1 MSKRFEDF
9 NEEAKKYRAILVNY
23 KEKGEVFVD
32 PNFHPIAKIPEKA
45 VSFNDSDVEWLR
57 IDEVYKAPLF
67 KKELIHYDFVQQGTL
82 PDCYLLSV
90 ISHLSQQPSL
100 IPFLFDN
107 KANIY
112 LGKVEDSINIKC
124 GAVVIF
130 FHAFGRKT
138 PVLIDTLIPFIKGTS
153 TPLFS
158 RPSDTTKSPWFCLVE
173 KAYAKLNESYTELAG
188 GTFGQ
193 AIYSIFGFSCSMKNL
208 STLKSQD
215 KATKMAPFERI
226 LKYQKHGAIIGAGI
240 HTEKLEDIT
249 DEELTQK
256 GLITVHSYLLL
267 KTKQYDNKNFLCLRN
282 PWGGHE
288 WNGDWSDH
296 SNLWTP
302 ELKEGVGMNPCE
314 DGTFWM
320 IDHDFFRYFTE
331 IDVGLPIPSK
341 WHSRHFF
348 YQLNP
353 GSYDDENVSTEEAFN
368 LNLPRYAFQVS
379 EKFNEMK
386 KCHLHIICERRHKIL
401 DDNGQYNNPPP
412 PYCIELKSRHLVTVR
427 LYRLTGQSSIISFPY
442 DVGNNDEML
451 VIQLRRLAPT
461 DLIEDCCVK
470 IFCELDFKLIDVN
483 SPRTVIQEDPKVNS
497 IFDNLAT
504 IKEAPPVSNASPNSS
519 PIQNEQST
527 NFQQQENVP
536 NHPIKTFQ
544 QNQPKQQPNKT
555 PTKQQQQPN
564 MISKTYTQQ
573 QHPNKT
579 PTQQQQQQPN
589 MISKTSTQQQQ
600 QPNMISKTSTQQQ
613 QQPNMISKTPTKQQ
627 QQPNMIS
634 KTSTQQQQQPNMI
647 SKDTTKQSQQQMQ
660 QPNKTREDNSGQRSN
675 RDIRTPSKPSHNQ
688 GNIPQTSPSRSKFK
702 TRVNLRHTETPLSKP
717 KMPAKLAQN
726 ERAREAKKSEPEQ
739 NVHKVP
745 KPKPPETID
754 LNDKSM
760 RKMYNSIS
768 SSVLKKYLS

>member
-112 LGKVEDSINIKC
+112 LGKVEDSININC

-215 KATKMAPFERI
+215 KAAKMTPFERI

-240 HTEKLEDIT
+240 HTEKLEDVT

-282 PWGGHE
+282 PWGDHE

-341 WHSRHFF
+341 
-348 YQLNP
+348 
-353 GSYDDENVSTEEAFN
+353 
-368 LNLPRYAFQVS
+368 
-379 EKFNEMK
+379 
-386 KCHLHIICERRHKIL
+386 
-401 DDNGQYNNPPP
+401 
-412 PYCIELKSRHLVTVR
+412 
-427 LYRLTGQSSIISFPY
+427 
-442 DVGNNDEML
+442 
-451 VIQLRRLAPT
+451 
-461 DLIEDCCVK
+461 
-470 IFCELDFKLIDVN
+470 
-483 SPRTVIQEDPKVNS
+483 
-497 IFDNLAT
+497 
-504 IKEAPPVSNASPNSS
+504 
-519 PIQNEQST
+519 
-527 NFQQQENVP
+527 
-536 NHPIKTFQ
+536 
-544 QNQPKQQPNKT
+544 
-555 PTKQQQQPN
+555 
-564 MISKTYTQQ
+564 
-573 QHPNKT
+573 
-579 PTQQQQQQPN
+579 
-589 MISKTSTQQQQ
+589 
-600 QPNMISKTSTQQQ
+600 
-613 QQPNMISKTPTKQQ
+613 
-627 QQPNMIS
+627 
-634 KTSTQQQQQPNMI
+634 
-647 SKDTTKQSQQQMQ
+647 
-660 QPNKTREDNSGQRSN
+660 
-675 RDIRTPSKPSHNQ
+675 
-688 GNIPQTSPSRSKFK
+688 
-702 TRVNLRHTETPLSKP
+702 
-717 KMPAKLAQN
+717 
-726 ERAREAKKSEPEQ
+726 
-739 NVHKVP
+739 
-745 KPKPPETID
+745 
-754 LNDKSM
+754 
-760 RKMYNSIS
+760 
-768 SSVLKKYLS
+768 